1 MSARDTIL
9 ARLAAHRKPVPRPDV
24 PVPAIARTE
33 GRARLDRFVERAEA
47 ADARVTRL
55 AGWADLPQAVAAI
68 LRGANLPMQ
77 LRCGTDPAFDLDWTP
92 IERSIGPGRID
103 EPVTLSRATLASAE
117 TGSVVLESGPD
128 NPVTLTFL
136 GETHLVAIAASD
148 VCAGYEEVFARWRA
162 AGRDPRTLNLVT
174 GPSRSADIGQRLQLG
189 AHGPVTLHVL
199 LIEGA

>member
-1 MSARDTIL
+1 MSARDSIL
-9 ARLAAHRKPVPRPDV
+9 ARLAAHRKPLPRPER

-33 GRARLDRFVERAEA
+33 GPERLERFVARAEA
-47 ADARVTRL
+47 AEARVTRV

-68 LRGANLPMQ
+68 LRGANMALQ
-77 LRCGTDPAFDLDWTP
+77 LRSGADPAFDLDWGP
-92 IERSIGPGRID
+92 VERSIGPGRLA
-103 EPVTLSRATLASAE
+103 EPVTLSRASLGSAE

-162 AGRDPRTLNLVT
+162 AGRDPRTLNFVT

-189 AHGPVTLHVL
+189 AHGPVALHLL